1 MGKFYHH
8 YHIFVLISMVIHMK
22 ENLCLRT
29 CRYRVAAVEWVQD
42 ILPPDRTKEQV
53 DVSLLQL

>member
-1 MGKFYHH
+1 
-8 YHIFVLISMVIHMK
+8 MVIHMM